1 MSNELNKI
9 LSYVKPLPK
18 DEDWFKDRIKKC
30 LECPLNTKN
39 GAELDSAKK
48 KVATVLVNEEYGQ
61 CSLCGCPVERKASLK
76 DEECPDNPRKWGSLV
91 TKPPKGV
98 TSITDMFSV
107 ECEGAIESIKTVG
120 GTFVVNALDVK
131 KDLFLTF
138 KVATNFKGKA
148 LKFMAGCLACT
159 KGSVEKK
166 EDHYII
172 KVKVTK
178 EDKGR
183 HTVAF
188 NITFDRDGI
197 VGRASVIS
205 LQFKVNFNKI

>member
-1 MSNELNKI
+1 MSNAIDKLT
-9 LSYVKPLPK
+9 SYIKPLPK
-18 DEDWFKDRIKKC
+18 DEDWFKDRISKC

-39 GAELDSAKK
+39 GAQLDSAKK

-76 DEECPDNPRKWGSLV
+76 DEECPDNPPKWGSLV
-91 TKPPKGV
+91 TKPAQGV

-107 ECEGAIESIKTVG
+107 ECESGIESIKTVG
-120 GTFVVNALDVK
+120 GTFVVNALDVE

-138 KVATNFKGKA
+138 KVNTNFKGKV
-148 LKFMAGCLACT
+148 LKFIAGCPACT
-159 KGSVEKK
+159 KGSIEKK
-166 EDHYII
+166 EQYYLI
-172 KVKVTK
+172 KVKVVK

-183 HTVAF
+183 HSVAF
-188 NITFDRDGI
+188 NVTFDREGI

-205 LQFKVNFNKI
+205 LQFKVNFNKV